1 MFAPLPIVY
10 RDDALIVVHKPSGA
24 LVHRSALDRNAPQ
37 IVLQQL
43 RDQIGQRVY
52 PVHRLD
58 RPTSGL
64 LLFGLNSSITAA
76 LAEEFSQHRV
86 HKRYLAVVRGIGPQ
100 EAQLDWP
107 LREEDGKRPK
117 HEMPAMAAVT
127 HVKRL
132 DSVELTVHVDRY
144 PTSRYSLMEAV
155 PLTGRRHQIRRHLS
169 HCGHPIIGDAKHG
182 KGVHNRFFRDRL
194 DAGRLLL
201 AAVGLTIWHPVIGRT
216 LCLSAPV
223 EANFAVLLN
232 RFGWAQHNPV
242 AHVAWQDTAPAL
254 TASLKTHDGLLEP
267 SALTRNAT
275 RENIE

>member
-1 MFAPLPIVY
+1 MFDPLPIVY
-10 RDDALIVVHKPSGA
+10 RDDTLVVVHKPSGA
-24 LVHRSALDRNAPQ
+24 LVHRSALDRHAPQ

-43 RDQIGQRVY
+43 RDQLGRRVY

-64 LLFGLNSSITAA
+64 LLFGLDSGITGA
-76 LAEEFSQHRV
+76 LAREFSQHRV
-86 HKRYLAVVRGIGPQ
+86 HKRYLAVVRGIGP
-100 EAQLDWP
+100 ARARLAWP
-107 LREEDGKRPK
+107 LREEDGTRPK
-117 HEMPAMAAVT
+117 QEMPALEAVT
-127 HVKRL
+127 DVARL
-132 DSVELTVHVDRY
+132 DSVELAVHVDRY

-201 AAVGLTIWHPVIGRT
+201 AAVELSFWHPAAERT

-223 EANFAVLLN
+223 EANFAALLE
-232 RFGWAQHNPV
+232 RFGWARHNPPARV
-242 AHVAWQDTAPAL
+242 GWQDERPAPTAPFE
-254 TASLKTHDGLLEP
+254 THDDLLEP
-267 SALTRNAT
+267 ASIKNAT
-275 RENIE
+275 SESIE